1 MGATCG
7 AAIAYPTRTPEL
19 TPVLS
24 GVCVDRSLIFGVMFY
39 VSLFPFVLLLN
50 TPSVSSMFSYDTL

>member
-7 AAIAYPTRTPEL
+7 AGTASPSGTPAL

-24 GVCVDRSLIFGVMFY
+24 GVCVDRSLIFGVMF
-39 VSLFPFVLLLN
+39 V
-50 TPSVSSMFSYDTL
+50 